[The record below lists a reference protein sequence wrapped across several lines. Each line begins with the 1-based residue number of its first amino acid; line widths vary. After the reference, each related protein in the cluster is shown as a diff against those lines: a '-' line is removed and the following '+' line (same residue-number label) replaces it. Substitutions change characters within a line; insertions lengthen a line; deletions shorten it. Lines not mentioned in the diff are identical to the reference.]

1 MKKKI
6 IIIPGILIVI
16 VALIILKIN
25 IDKKQSEEVQST
37 KPDPTVYVEAYLV
50 KDTSVI
56 YDVMAVGT
64 INANEQVNIVSEIN
78 KKIVAIY
85 MKDGS
90 YVKKGQLL
98 FKLDDEDLQA
108 KLKKLETQ
116 LDLAKKTEQRE
127 KIRLSKGGISQQR
140 YDEVLNNLELIQN
153 EINIVKVDLSKTE
166 IKAPFNGIIGLRK
179 ISEGAWANP
188 NIVLA
193 NLQDITQM
201 KIDFSIPEKYAN
213 DIKIGDSIDFTTDY
227 STEIFTSRVDAKESQ
242 IDLKTRN
249 ITIRTIANN
258 KNKNLYAGSS
268 AKIKLNLK
276 ELDKS
281 IFIPT
286 SALIPSFQGYQL
298 FVIKNGKAYKTNVK
312 TGIRSQNSVQI
323 LDGLKLGDTVITTN
337 LLKIKPEI
345 PIKITEL
352 H

>member
-6 IIIPGILIVI
+6 ITILGILILI
-16 VALIILKIN
+16 VVLIILKIT
-25 IDKKQSEEVQST
+25 IDKKHSEEVQST
-37 KPDPTVYVEAYLV
+37 KPDPTILVEAYLV
-50 KDTSVI
+50 KDTSIV

-64 INANEQVNIVSEIN
+64 IKANEQVDIVSEIN
-78 KKIVAIY
+78 KKIVGIY

-116 LDLAKKTEQRE
+116 LDLAQKTEQRE
-127 KIRLSKGGISQQR
+127 KIRLSKGGISQQK

-166 IKAPFNGIIGLRK
+166 IKAPFSGIIGLRN

-201 KIDFSIPEKYAN
+201 KIDFSLPEKYAN
-213 DIKIGDSIDFTTDY
+213 DINIGDYINFTTDY
-227 STEIFTSRVDAKESQ
+227 STEKFTSRVDSKESQ

-249 ITIRTIANN
+249 ITVRAIAYN
-258 KNKNLYAGSS
+258 KNKNLVAGSS
-268 AKIKLNLK
+268 AKIALNIK
-276 ELDKS
+276 ELDQC
-281 IFIPT
+281 IFVPA
-286 SALIPSFQGYQL
+286 SSLMPSFQGYQIY
-298 FVIKNGKAYKTNVK
+298 VVKDGKAYKTNVK
-312 TGIRSQNSVQI
+312 TGIRNQNTVQI
-323 LDGLKLGDTVITTN
+323 LDGLNFGDTVITTN
-337 LLKIKPEI
+337 LLKIKPDS
-345 PIKITEL
+345 PLKITEL
-352 H
+352 R